1 MVGTFNYQDKDYQIN
16 VSDRSIKTFNNEH
29 YYLTISGVGQIV
41 RQVLN
46 QMKQD
51 KKVHFDKIYI
61 STKYYVGGNSLT
73 CNVVGGYDD
82 DYEII
87 KQFIN
92 HIQGGWF
99 NGMIDLY
106 EYDNI
111 HPQFKTK
118 DQSFDVEVKYSF
130 CHQGFPYGTKGY
142 FENRMYNER
151 RN

>member
-1 MVGTFNYQDKDYQIN
+1 MIGTFNYQDKEYQIE
-16 VSDRSIKTFNNEH
+16 VSDRYIKTYNNEH
-29 YYLTISGVGQIV
+29 YYLKIGGIGQIV

-51 KKVHFDKIYI
+51 KKVHFDKVYI
-61 STKYYVGGNSLT
+61 KTKYYVGGNSLN
-73 CNVVGGYDD
+73 CYVVGGYDD

-142 FENRMYNER
+142 FENRIYNER